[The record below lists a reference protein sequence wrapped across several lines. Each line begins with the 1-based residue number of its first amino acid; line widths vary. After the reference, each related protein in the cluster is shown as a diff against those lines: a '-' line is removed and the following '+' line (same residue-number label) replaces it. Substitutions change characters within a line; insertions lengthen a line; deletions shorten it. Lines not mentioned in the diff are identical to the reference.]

1 MSAPEA
7 GQLGPMA
14 AAWPSINVTDS
25 NEDCLFIN
33 VYAPAH
39 ASALPVT
46 VYLHAGEF
54 RYGSP
59 NDLES
64 NAPSVG
70 NGSVLLVTLNTR
82 LSLLG

>member
-1 MSAPEA
+1 
-7 GQLGPMA
+7 MA

-33 VYAPAH
+33 VYAPAQ
-39 ASALPVT
+39 ASALPVM

-54 RYGSP
+54 RYGSS

-64 NAPSVG
+64 NALSFG